1 MSLRKLGCSLLA
13 ALGSASALWADTAT
27 IRGDGTM
34 VVDGQ
39 PFFPVAD
46 RAGKREGINEGI
58 DRGFNMVMGSGERHR
73 QIYDQ

>member
-39 PFFPVAD
+39 PFFSA
-46 RAGKREGINEGI
+46 RYATGKNG
-58 DRGFNMVMGSGERHR
+58 
-73 QIYDQ
+73 